1 MPSHTVAYVREG
13 GIVESVYIH
22 DGSLKDVGNYLLEH
36 VKQADAPEFMAL
48 GDRAEIHE
56 AVDNELGESELSKSL
71 NQLIEC
77 AGTDYIYVMNRL
89 GYWEIATGESKV
101 LTNLGHV
108 ITRITKEDE
117 FTCGVIDREEL
128 KAEIVAELMEILP
141 EAILEQFDERLYQVF
156 GIKPPT
162 RH

>member
-13 GIVESVYIH
+13 GIVESIYIH
-22 DGSLKDVGNYLLEH
+22 EGSLKDVGNYLLEH
-36 VKQADAPEFMAL
+36 VKQVDVPEFMAK
-48 GDRAEIHE
+48 GDRAEIHDD
-56 AVDNELGESELSKSL
+56 ADNEMGESELSKSL
-71 NQLIEC
+71 KQLLES

-89 GYWEIATGESKV
+89 GYWEIATGESKT

-108 ITRITKEDE
+108 ITRLSREDE
-117 FTCGVIDREEL
+117 FTCDIDREAL